1 MWRWL
6 IVAIAAAGS
15 PRAARAGGAVEEVSA
30 GGAPA
35 GARWI
40 GDRLAGIWDVDAS
53 AQLRLDVSATRM
65 FAATGAATGAAYLAA
80 LSAAYSTDDHWNLRL
95 SAAWTPE
102 SATTAS
108 AVPTLGDPGGPA
120 APGRGPGGTVVDQ
133 AGLDSAAVRI
143 TASSLAFG
151 AGLDY
156 DAASDGLHSPSAS
169 LSFTATYFRS
179 QQEITG
185 ARAGDVQLDP
195 MQLWARCQDRHCNDQ
210 ALAALRPEWVQ
221 LGQFAL
227 GASVTDTID
236 RDTDLSLDAAYFLYD
251 RDLAQSGYHALSTLA
266 SSSLGSATSAPL
278 LRVALA
284 SSIAHRWTAVSA
296 TAGLS
301 YAGYVDRAAAD
312 GPPAEAPLADLAASL
327 RVQYKL
333 SLERSRRLKLYVKLG
348 ASTHVDRGYGHTG
361 AGSAGLGAQYSW

>member
-1 MWRWL
+1 MRRWL
-6 IVAIAAAGS
+6 IVAIAVAAS
-15 PRAARAGGAVEEVSA
+15 PRAARAGAAVEEVSA

-40 GDRLAGIWDVDAS
+40 GDRMAGIWDVDAS
-53 AQLRLDVSATRM
+53 VQLRLDVATTRM
-65 FAATGAATGAAYLAA
+65 FAASGEATGAAYLAA
-80 LSAAYSTDDHWNLRL
+80 LSAAYSADDHWSLRL
-95 SAAWTPE
+95 SGAWTPE
-102 SATTAS
+102 STTTAS
-108 AVPTLGDPGGPA
+108 ALPALDGAGSPGQ
-120 APGRGPGGTVVDQ
+120 GPGGTVVDQ
-133 AGLDSAAVRI
+133 AGVDAADLRI
-143 TASSLAFG
+143 TASSLALG

-156 DAASDGLHSPSAS
+156 DSASDAMHSPSAS
-169 LSFTATYFRS
+169 LSVTATYFRS

-185 ARAGDVQLDP
+185 ARAGEVELDP

-284 SSIAHRWTAVSA
+284 PSIAHRWTAVSA
-296 TAGLS
+296 MVGLS
-301 YAGYVDRAAAD
+301 YAGYADRPAD
-312 GPPAEAPLADLAASL
+312 GPLAEAPLADLGASL

-333 SLERSRRLKLYVKLG
+333 SLDGARRLKLYVKLG
-348 ASTHVDRGYGHTG
+348 AGTHVDRGYGH
-361 AGSAGLGAQYSW
+361 ASSGSAGLGAQYSW